1 MISPRKRRPAYA
13 NALIEARRSGH
24 HPASVVVVYGFPWK
38 VGDGVCRLG
47 VKPGEALDMEWAC
60 VAGVDVEIWNRSRA
74 ACVADRDHV
83 RKFGDEVIDCEMLR
97 MAAQIARAAHDVSIV
112 EGDRRYT
119 ISELAFAGRHREAVT
134 KMIAWPA
141 WWSEETQK
149 KHEQNKL
156 RRERAIIAWLD
167 AKCAA

>member
-1 MISPRKRRPAYA
+1 MTTRRRRPAYA
-13 NALIEARRSGH
+13 NALIEARRSGL
-24 HPASVVVVYGFPWK
+24 HPTDVVVVYGFPWQ
-38 VGDGVCRLG
+38 VEDGVCRLA
-47 VKPGEALDMEWAC
+47 VKPGEALDLDWSC

-74 ACVADRDHV
+74 ACVADRENV
-83 RKFGDEVIDCEMLR
+83 RKLGDEVIDCEMLR

-112 EGDRRYT
+112 EGGRRYT

-141 WWSEETQK
+141 WWCEETRK
-149 KHEQNKL
+149 IHEQNKI

-167 AKCAA
+167 ARCAA